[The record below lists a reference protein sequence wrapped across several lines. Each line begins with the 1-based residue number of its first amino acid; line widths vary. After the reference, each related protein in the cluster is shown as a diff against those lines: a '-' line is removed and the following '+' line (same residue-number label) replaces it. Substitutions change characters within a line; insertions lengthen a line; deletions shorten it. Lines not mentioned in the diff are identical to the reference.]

1 MRSMSTQASTART
14 RMATDNLELRLLEI
28 EKLPI
33 DEQVEALDQ
42 IVQDLEKNLL

>member
-14 RMATDNLELRLLEI
+14 KMATDNLDLRLLEI
-28 EKLPI
+28 ENMPI

-42 IVQDLEKNLL
+42 IAQELEKNLL

>member
-14 RMATDNLELRLLEI
+14 KMAIDNLELRLLEI
-28 EKLPI
+28 ENMPI

-42 IVQDLEKNLL
+42 IVEELEENLL